1 MNEIHVQQKVPEAK
15 ADLINISVVIPVYC
29 VEDYVEECLQ
39 SVMDQSL
46 QELEVICI
54 NDGSSDESWKKV
66 RKLAEK
72 DRRIILLQN
81 EENKGLSYSR
91 NYGLRKAHGKYIYF
105 LDADDKIKAEAMECL
120 FQEAEKHNLDV
131 ILFDAELV
139 YEKPEFV
146 KENKDYI
153 AQREENYDG
162 VWQGRRLLAELMKNH
177 EWTPSVPRQFWRK
190 DFLLAQELYFYEGII
205 HEDELFSLK
214 AMFLAQKV
222 MFMPKRFFIRR
233 FRENSIMTGKNEKQ
247 SLIGYFTIYY
257 RMNQYIYQSGIHLEP
272 ITAYLAKL
280 YNRLARM
287 YQQYPE
293 KLTLAEEFSETEL
306 KNAFYFFASIQNADK
321 AYGNITN
328 KNIDLIRHAK
338 HVYIFGAGIIA
349 RHIFFKLI
357 EKEIII
363 NGFIVTSL
371 KENAAAYMGHP
382 VIELQQ
388 LDCGQ
393 QDAIIV
399 IAVGKKF
406 RNEIKTKLCS
416 AGLSSII
423 YDEDSDQNEGKETMA

>member
-1 MNEIHVQQKVPEAK
+1 MSEMHEQQKASEREADFVK
-15 ADLINISVVIPVYC
+15 VSVVIPVYH

-39 SVMDQSL
+39 SVIGQSL
-46 QELEVICI
+46 QELEIICI
-54 NDGSSDESWKKV
+54 NDGSADGSWRKVQELAGKDE
-66 RKLAEK
+66 
-72 DRRIILLQN
+72 RITLYQN

-91 NYGLRKAHGKYIYF
+91 NFGLRKAHGKYIYF
-105 LDADDKIKAEAMECL
+105 LDADDKIKADAMECL
-120 FQEAEKHNLDV
+120 FQEAENHNLDV

-139 YEKPEFV
+139 YERPEFI

-153 AQREENYDG
+153 AARNGNYAG
-162 VWQGRRLLAELMKNH
+162 VWQGRKLLEDLMGNH

-190 DFLLAQELYFYEGII
+190 DFLVSQKLDFYEGII

-214 AMFLAQKV
+214 AMLMAQKA
-222 MFMPKRFFIRR
+222 MFMPGRFFIRR
-233 FRENSIMTGKNEKQ
+233 FRENSIMTSRNIKQ
-247 SLIGYFTIYY
+247 SLLGYFTAYY
-257 RMNQYIYQSGIHLEP
+257 LMNQYTYQKGMHIESV
-272 ITAYLAKL
+272 TAYLAKIYHKL
-280 YNRLARM
+280 VRL
-287 YQQYPE
+287 YQQCPQ
-293 KLTLAEEFSETEL
+293 KLTLAEEFAKTEL
-306 KNAFYFFASIQNADK
+306 KNAFYFFESVQNADK
-321 AYGNITN
+321 AYGNITD
-328 KNIDLIRHAK
+328 KNIDLIKRTK
-338 HVYIFGAGIIA
+338 RVYIFGAGMIA
-349 RHIFFKLI
+349 RHIFFKLA

-416 AGLSSII
+416 AGFSSII
-423 YDEDSDQNEGKETMA
+423 YDEDSD